1 MSKKKHSTSYKKTQN
16 QQSNPNSFVS
26 VIDEKTLIQAIVKAH
41 QIIEE
46 KRKVEVEKIQKSKN
60 SNKKMDKEKWYI
72 KLLFILNVLCFPW
85 KINKRFTINN
95 QIYDGIL
102 VLFVSLVLGL
112 VGAIVWFI
120 GICTIV
126 HDVVLLCQGMAWDA
140 FVGML
145 GIGVLLMMF
154 GSLFTLAGDEFSK
167 VSDSN
172 RIYAYSASIIALISC
187 VVTIVSLI
195 RQIM

>member
-1 MSKKKHSTSYKKTQN
+1 MGKKKCSTESKKIQG
-16 QQSNPNSFVS
+16 QQSNPNASVS
-26 VIDEKTLIQAIVKAH
+26 VIDEKTLTQAIVKAY

-46 KRKVEVEKIQKSKN
+46 NRSSTEETKR

-95 QIYDGIL
+95 QIYDSIL
-102 VLFVSLVLGL
+102 VLFVSLVLEL
-112 VGAIVWFI
+112 VGAIIWFI
-120 GICTIV
+120 GICAIGY
-126 HDVVLLCQGMAWDA
+126 DVVLLCQGMAGDV

-145 GIGVLLMMF
+145 GVGVLLMVF
-154 GSLFTLAGDEFSK
+154 GSLFTLAGNEFSK

-187 VVTIVSLI
+187 VVAIASLI
-195 RQIM
+195 KQIM

>member
-1 MSKKKHSTSYKKTQN
+1 MGKKKHSTKFKKIQGK
-16 QQSNPNSFVS
+16 QSNSNTSES
-26 VIDEKTLIQAIVKAH
+26 VINEKTLVQAIVKAY
-41 QIIEE
+41 QIIEKNRNSAE
-46 KRKVEVEKIQKSKN
+46 ETKI

-85 KINKRFTINN
+85 KINKRFAINN
-95 QIYDGIL
+95 QIYDSIL

-120 GICTIV
+120 GICAIV
-126 HDVVLLCQGMAWDA
+126 YGVVLLCQGTAGNV

-145 GIGVLLMMF
+145 GMGLLLMIL

-172 RIYAYSASIIALISC
+172 RIYAYSASIISLISC
-187 VVTIVSLI
+187 VVAIVSLFVKFD
-195 RQIM
+195 

>member
-1 MSKKKHSTSYKKTQN
+1 MGKKKCSTGSKKMQG
-16 QQSNPNSFVS
+16 QQSNPNAFVS
-26 VIDEKTLIQAIVKAH
+26 VIDEKTLTQAIVKAY

-46 KRKVEVEKIQKSKN
+46 NRSSTEETKRL
-60 SNKKMDKEKWYI
+60 NKKMDKEKWYI
-72 KLLFILNVLCFPW
+72 NFLFILNLLFFPW

-95 QIYDGIL
+95 QIYDSIL

-112 VGAIVWFI
+112 VGAIVWLI
-120 GICTIV
+120 GICMIGY
-126 HDVVLLCQGMAWDA
+126 DVVLLCQGTAGDA

-145 GIGVLLMMF
+145 CVGVLIVMF
-154 GSLFTLAGDEFSK
+154 GSLFILAGEEFSN

-187 VVTIVSLI
+187 VVAIASLI
-195 RQIM
+195 KQIM